1 MKLKNKK
8 ALLTRNRRQAFKLL
22 IGSFCFAVAVLS
34 AFLLIHGPGSVTA
47 EDKMKPE
54 ALVAKH
60 LEAIGN
66 ADART
71 KASSRVA
78 SGSSQLVVRLNG
90 VSNLSG
96 STMFV
101 SSGAKFRL
109 GVKFP
114 APDYPGE
121 DFAFDGNQ
129 AAAGFLTQGR
139 RSALGAF
146 MTQQSLP
153 LKEGLLGGVL
163 STAWP
168 LLRMDQAQPKL
179 EYRGLKKID
188 GRQLHE
194 LGYRPRK
201 GSTDLKVFLYFDPE
215 TFRHVRSRYQFEVG
229 ASIGTRDAAN
239 LNPESYYAV
248 TEEFDDFRA
257 VDGLTLPHKYRIQY
271 SAEGRA
277 PSALNDW
284 TLIFNSISHN
294 AKLDDQL
301 FTLK

>member
-1 MKLKNKK
+1 MKFPGFT
-8 ALLTRNRRQAFKLL
+8 LLVLFGAIL
-22 IGSFCFAVAVLS
+22 I
-34 AFLLIHGPGSVTA
+34 PGSVFKPTISA
-47 EDKMKPE
+47 EEKMKPE
-54 ALVAKH
+54 ALVARH
-60 LEAIGN
+60 LDAIGN
-66 ADART
+66 AEARA
-71 KASSRVA
+71 KAASRVA
-78 SGSSQLVVRLNG
+78 SGSAQLIIRVG
-90 VSNLSG
+90 GASNLTG

-101 SSGAKFRL
+101 SSGARFRF
-109 GVKFP
+109 GMKFP
-114 APDYPGE
+114 MPDYTGE

-129 AAAGFLTQGR
+129 AAAGFLSQGR
-139 RSALGAF
+139 RSQLSIF
-146 MTQQSLP
+146 VTQQPVP

-168 LLRMDQAQPKL
+168 LLRLDQSQPKL
-179 EYRGLKKID
+179 EYRGLKKVD
-188 GRQLHE
+188 GKQLHE

-201 GSTDLKVFLYFDPE
+201 GSTDLKILLHFDPE

-229 ASIGTRDAAN
+229 ATIGTREASN
-239 LNPESYYAV
+239 QNVESYYSV

-257 VDGLTLPHKYRIQY
+257 VDGLMLPHKYRIQY

-284 TLIFNSISHN
+284 AIIFDRIAHN